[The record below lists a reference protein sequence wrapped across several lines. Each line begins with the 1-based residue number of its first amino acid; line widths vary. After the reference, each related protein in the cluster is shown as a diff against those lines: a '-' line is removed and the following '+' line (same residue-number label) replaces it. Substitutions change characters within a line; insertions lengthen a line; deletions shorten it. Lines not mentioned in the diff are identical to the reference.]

1 MGFKFQTKTQKW
13 QKSILSC
20 RFGDPYGK
28 AGDQCR
34 IRESW
39 KGSFRALARAQIPL
53 SPSSFKALFTM
64 GDGKLP

>member
-1 MGFKFQTKTQKW
+1 MGFKFQTKAQKW

-28 AGDQCR
+28 AGDQRR

-39 KGSFRALARAQIPL
+39 KRSFRALARVQIPL

-64 GDGKLP
+64 RDGKLP